1 MLILV
6 VIVIY
11 LITVLLITG
20 CFNVGKGE
28 EIDLKER
35 RLKWLMENGYT
46 FEQASKILRNE

>member
-1 MLILV
+1 MIIQV

-11 LITVLLITG
+11 LITVLLIIG
-20 CFNVGKGE
+20 CLNVGKGE
-28 EIDLKER
+28 GIDPKER